1 MGDRLAGTHTAF
13 QLAMR
18 ILKRPAAPVPP
29 VGPGETLKDREAR
42 YQKASVRIFGKE
54 AERSG
59 AKEVERSGEG
69 DKDRDKEMEKKSG
82 AARDPRGPQP
92 TTAAGQKGFKARSG
106 RPPPPTTPN
115 PHPTLAHDPPPR
127 RRGLTGA
134 YADRRRFIHT
144 PCVPGALVILY
155 IVSLLIIHSVPC
167 VPDNTHARA
176 WLIIWAGSPHMR
188 WNVPRTPHSLSS
200 PVRTKLPN
208 PAPIYFNSALSGAG
222 SCPSSNRHLPAVQN
236 LGARALATRS
246 VHQVHAIHIKANYQ
260 LASSLG
266 SNGYAPNRM
275 YTAHRPLICDLRTG
289 TRNLMDGFARP
300 VGTTVGVPARWAS
313 IHLRLRYLEARA
325 GNIHTLMTFPAAT
338 AGTPYIELQNSRRA
352 D

>member
-18 ILKRPAAPVPP
+18 ILKRPAVPVPP

-42 YQKASVRIFGKE
+42 YQKASVRIFG
-54 AERSG
+54 
-59 AKEVERSGEG
+59 KEVERSGEG

-106 RPPPPTTPN
+106 RPPPPTTPTPTPN
-115 PHPTLAHDPPPR
+115 PHPTLAHDPPPV
-127 RRGLTGA
+127 A
-134 YADRRRFIHT
+134 A
-144 PCVPGALVILY
+144 A
-155 IVSLLIIHSVPC
+155 
-167 VPDNTHARA
+167 
-176 WLIIWAGSPHMR
+176 
-188 WNVPRTPHSLSS
+188 
-200 PVRTKLPN
+200 
-208 PAPIYFNSALSGAG
+208 PAPAVTGISRRSRISAPE
-222 SCPSSNRHLPAVQN
+222 PSQHG
-236 LGARALATRS
+236 LGLS